1 MTNRE
6 HSAPA
11 AIRVPDQSQPRIR
24 SSIRVPAAA
33 APVKDGRHA
42 SDHNTGFVC
51 HSDISH
57 LPPTCRVYSWG
68 NDQLSD
74 LKVREEAYRIKVHL
88 AHTVGYLLM
97 PADVA

>member
-6 HSAPA
+6 RSAPA

-24 SSIRVPAAA
+24 SPIHVPAAA

-42 SDHNTGFVC
+42 SDHNAGFVTLTFHTC
-51 HSDISH
+51 H
-57 LPPTCRVYSWG
+57 PPVVFIHG
-68 NDQLSD
+68 ENDPLSD
-74 LKVREEAYRIKVHL
+74 WKVREEAYRIKSAL
-88 AHTVGYLLM
+88 SPQYLLM